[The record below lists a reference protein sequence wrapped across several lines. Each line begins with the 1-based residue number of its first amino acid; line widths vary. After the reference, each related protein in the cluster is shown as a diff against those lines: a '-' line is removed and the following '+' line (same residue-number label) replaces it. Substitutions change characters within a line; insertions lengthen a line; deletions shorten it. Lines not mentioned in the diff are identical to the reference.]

1 MSPSP
6 TNGPPAPET
15 SPIRRTRARRWR
27 RTRARL
33 RLFRRRMH
41 THPALH
47 LPWRVLVGTV
57 GAVVVLAG
65 LLMMVVPGPGL
76 ASVVLGLVI
85 LSTEFRWARKVVRP
99 AQVWFHRAER
109 YGMRLR
115 EEFFRRLRERR
126 TARRRRPLP
135 DTTSD

>member
-1 MSPSP
+1 
-6 TNGPPAPET
+6 
-15 SPIRRTRARRWR
+15 
-27 RTRARL
+27 
-33 RLFRRRMH
+33 MH

-65 LLMMVVPGPGL
+65 LIMMVVPGPGL

-115 EEFFRRLRERR
+115 DEFLRRLRERR

-135 DTTSD
+135 DAPSD